1 MSGHCTWN
9 CISTRILSISTRILS
24 MELQLEKVAAFVYL
38 HCVLAHITE
47 SRNQNK
53 ENREFEVWIWKEIHY
68 IRRRHNAVASSIS
81 VQSRKEFIE
90 NYPSRRERCTTSKH
104 QREIVSFELSI
115 WRFSSCHCACFF
127 HYDLCRRDLKS
138 KVRRCFHQNV
148 SYRLSQHL
156 VIMGLRH
163 DSTLASDWEWKILD
177 FRVLTLINFCPD
189 FQRENW
195 NWFGSV
201 CCWQRTASQR
211 SDLQRSRT
219 SLPSLNEKS
228 INAKLYKLSI
238 PAYKFPSDI
247 NLIWMGTVFQERT
260 ALNERGE
267 RNIIDSEEIDFADI
281 KSRTN
286 FF

>member
-1 MSGHCTWN
+1 
-9 CISTRILSISTRILS
+9 
-24 MELQLEKVAAFVYL
+24 
-38 HCVLAHITE
+38 
-47 SRNQNK
+47 
-53 ENREFEVWIWKEIHY
+53 
-68 IRRRHNAVASSIS
+68 
-81 VQSRKEFIE
+81 
-90 NYPSRRERCTTSKH
+90 
-104 QREIVSFELSI
+104 
-115 WRFSSCHCACFF
+115 
-127 HYDLCRRDLKS
+127 
-138 KVRRCFHQNV
+138 
-148 SYRLSQHL
+148 
-156 VIMGLRH
+156 MGLRH

-228 INAKLYKLSI
+228 INVKLYKLSI

-286 FF
+286 FFKVAGATASWLFRSGVFQGATSNHPDNAALHPIVAVKKLLSRPARMVWLYVATQAGN